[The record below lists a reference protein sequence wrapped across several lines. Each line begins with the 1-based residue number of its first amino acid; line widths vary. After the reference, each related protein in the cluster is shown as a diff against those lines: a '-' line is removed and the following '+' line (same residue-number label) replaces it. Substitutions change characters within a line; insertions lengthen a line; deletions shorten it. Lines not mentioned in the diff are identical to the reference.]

1 MRDLSRE
8 LTTPQPPRK
17 LEFNTIV
24 IGASLSGSLI
34 TTLLARS
41 GQRVLLLDPMQ
52 FPRRKA
58 CGEGLSQIGYEY
70 LNDLGLWTND
80 LEQTAQPFWGYEI
93 HFAGGKTPA
102 GLVRSRAGAL
112 PLGYGVSRSRLDQS
126 LQDRALS
133 FENVTHLPERVS
145 RVERLGECWRVEL
158 GDQSIFHSKDLVFA
172 CGPAVSK
179 LLPGNEEGVDVKRR
193 FGLVLWCEG
202 EWEQSRPNTV
212 ILHHLPEGE
221 YLFTQIAP
229 REVNVSVLLSKNGSH
244 EVSPQE
250 VQARALELLK
260 GRGFRIESISSVR
273 GASSIHHTK
282 TVARDCGAYQIG
294 DALERFDPIG
304 GLGMTNG
311 VLSAVHAAAMI
322 LQEDVGSPQEF
333 AKVYKPIARSLRL
346 LTTIS
351 FHLNVR
357 RNRLARWGV
366 CRFPE
371 TSMRLLSVL
380 HHLIPSPAPLLDAL
394 QDNKTQRQAR
404 GKGWLWGSRGVH
416 SLALKARVFQGIW

>member
-1 MRDLSRE
+1 MRELSRE
-8 LTTPQPPRK
+8 LLTPQLPPK
-17 LEFNTIV
+17 VEYNTIV

-34 TTLLARS
+34 TTLLARA
-41 GQRVLLLDPMQ
+41 GQRVLLLDPIQ

-58 CGEGLSQIGYEY
+58 CGEGLSRIGYEY
-70 LNDLGLWTND
+70 LSSLGLWSNE
-80 LEQTAQPFWGYEI
+80 LEKTAQPFWGYEI
-93 HFAGGKTPA
+93 HFAGGKAPA
-102 GLVRSRAGAL
+102 GLLRSRERGT
-112 PLGYGVSRSRLDQS
+112 PLGYGVSRSLLDQS
-126 LQDRALS
+126 LQERALS
-133 FENVTHLPERVS
+133 LETVTHIPERVS
-145 RVERLGECWRVEL
+145 RVKRIGECWRVEL
-158 GDQSIFHSKDLVFA
+158 GDQSIFHAKDLVFA
-172 CGPAVSK
+172 CGSAVSK
-179 LLPGNEEGVDVKRR
+179 LLPGNEEEADVKRR

-202 EWEQSRPNTV
+202 EWEEPRPSTV

-244 EVSPQE
+244 DVSPQE
-250 VQARALELLK
+250 VQARALELLR

-273 GASSIHHTK
+273 GASSIHHSK

-304 GLGMTNG
+304 GLGMANG

-322 LQEDVGSPQEF
+322 LQEDFGSPQEF

-346 LTTIS
+346 LTAIS
-351 FHLNVR
+351 FYLNVR
-357 RNRLARWGV
+357 RSRLARWGV

-404 GKGWLWGSRGVH
+404 GKGWLWGSRGAH
-416 SLALKARVFQGIW
+416 SLALKGRVFQGIW